1 MAASY
6 SKHPT
11 IFPTIPHSFPKIN
24 LCIFFSSP
32 AEQVCHVTI
41 PQQPSCMYSEA
52 ILKLSCPSHLT
63 AITPSTGSTILEVPF
78 EEIRR
83 LGSIE
88 VYGTDIVWLET
99 CKHSLAD
106 NFIFFTIPSGREMAQ
121 EVARDL
127 KTAIESYTSVVLIM
141 EVSNDKEVSFI
152 SRDHYGC
159 PVFPLVSRNAIL
171 QSGLRQLPPCWQTF
185 IMQERIRRESDSTA
199 QVRSP
204 SSDTGAATGGIS
216 LDEWSAKRGRR
227 KATSMKVI
235 TRRPTL
241 DHFVRQGSLA
251 SFDRERSSPLSEL
264 SAGHFSDSQNEV
276 FLSSP
281 LPSTPPPHTSPCSR
295 KTSLSQQNSSSSS
308 TASPASHHRPH
319 NHILSH
325 QSSSSSLTTSTP
337 SPPAH
342 RQRKLSYQSS
352 VSSHS
357 SNNSLPPQAVM
368 GSSRNSMSSLDLE
381 ESVGEE
387 PFSTYVSGSDSAPV
401 VPPRS
406 DVSLR
411 ETYYSSSLTAAH

>member
-1 MAASY
+1 M
-6 SKHPT
+6 
-11 IFPTIPHSFPKIN
+11 
-24 LCIFFSSP
+24 
-32 AEQVCHVTI
+32 CHVTI

-78 EEIRR
+78 EEVRR
-83 LGSIE
+83 LGSVE

-106 NFIFFTIPSGREMAQ
+106 NFIFFTIPSGRDVAQ
-121 EVARDL
+121 EVAKDL
-127 KTAIESYTSVVLIM
+127 KTAVESYTSVVLIM
-141 EVSNDKEVSFI
+141 EVSNDQELSFI

-199 QVRSP
+199 QARSP
-204 SSDTGAATGGIS
+204 SSDTGATGGMS

-227 KATSMKVI
+227 KATSLKVM

-251 SFDRERSSPLSEL
+251 SFDRERSSPMSEL

-276 FLSSP
+276 FSSSP
-281 LPSTPPPHTSPCSR
+281 LPSTPPPHPSPASR

-308 TASPASHHRPH
+308 TASHRPPH
-319 NHILSH
+319 KHILSH
-325 QSSSSSLTTSTP
+325 QSSSSSLTTSTS
-337 SPPAH
+337 SPPTH

-357 SNNSLPPQAVM
+357 SNNSLPRQTVT
-368 GSSRNSMSSLDLE
+368 GSTHNSMSSLELE
-381 ESVGEE
+381 ESGE
-387 PFSTYVSGSDSAPV
+387 PFSTYISGADTSAPV

-411 ETYYSSSLTAAH
+411 ETYVYSSPLTAAH